1 MKLSPQVILLLG
13 TSITVTAYLLLTDWQ
28 TISYDPCTEYSPF
41 HHPEIVKN
49 HSRNSTPVFVASSN
63 SPALMNPHSEVDIKF
78 DNHMTLS
85 YSGMAVTSR
94 PSATCRLNPS
104 CPFCKASVPLHQEIH
119 PCLILE
125 ASKNGDSNHIKSSEK
140 NTNVSTYLRLSC
152 SSNETQMFCV
162 NINIQGFHH
171 SEDNRH
177 YQVQNDEALSSLQ
190 YSTISNSCIH
200 ANVSGRHCQW
210 IPFSIITNT
219 VCNDCPLICR
229 AKEQTLNIVQF
240 SFGIFALIFGIP
252 TFWTPLM
259 AIATDYS
266 PELSRVCGKWLLL

>member
-1 MKLSPQVILLLG
+1 MILLLG

-28 TISYDPCTEYSPF
+28 TIPYDPCTEYSPF

-49 HSRNSTPVFVASSN
+49 HSRNSTPAFVASSN
-63 SPALMNPHSEVDIKF
+63 GPALMNPHSEVDIKF
-78 DNHMTLS
+78 DNHVTLS

-104 CPFCKASVPLHQEIH
+104 CPFCNESVPLHQEIH

-125 ASKNGDSNHIKSSEK
+125 ASKSGDRNGEVV
-140 NTNVSTYLRLSC
+140 NTNVLTYLRLSC
-152 SSNETQMFCV
+152 SSNETQIFCI
-162 NINIQGFHH
+162 NINIKGLHH
-171 SEDNRH
+171 SEENQH
-177 YQVQNDEALSSLQ
+177 YQVQNGEVLSSLQ
-190 YSTISNSCIH
+190 YLIISNSCIN

-219 VCNDCPLICR
+219 VCNDCPPICRNCR

-240 SFGIFALIFGIP
+240 SFLP
-252 TFWTPLM
+252 
-259 AIATDYS
+259 
-266 PELSRVCGKWLLL
+266 